1 MILESHDRD
10 LVSVARSLGWELK
23 PKGLCRGDVCV
34 PLGDHPSIHALAAV
48 LRRPLVEDA
57 QHGLWALGS
66 GAGRALATA
75 KAPELVLPEWR
86 GGDFAL
92 SSLLGQKVVIV
103 AWAPW

>member
-1 MILESHDRD
+1 VILESHNRD
-10 LVSVARSLGWELK
+10 LASVARSLGWELK
-23 PKGLCRGDVCV
+23 PEGLCRGDVCV
-34 PLGDHPSIHALAAV
+34 PLGDQSSIHVLAAA
-48 LRRPLVEDA
+48 LRRHLVEDL
-57 QHGLWALGS
+57 QHGLWALGPE
-66 GAGRALATA
+66 AGRALATA